1 MPRKRIHAE
10 GVTPVAVRLPGDLYI
25 ALRDI
30 AEAQERTLAGA
41 ARLAIRRY
49 VEAEQAERQ
58 EQPA

>member
-1 MPRKRIHAE
+1 M
-10 GVTPVAVRLPGDLYI
+10 AVRLPGDLYI

-49 VEAEQAERQ
+49 VEAERAGRQ